1 MSKPVYTV
9 QVDSRFRDLEKYPN
23 TTDFGVSFK
32 KRISTTP
39 FVEGLPVNN
48 EANGTNGTNFN
59 LPVSIDPDFDND
71 LFQIVNGKITNMKAI
86 DANNVVLCGIFTG
99 EELSFYQK
107 DLNSIYNS
115 PSYLIVSLPN
125 NNNSTFLVKF
135 SRIENAWTF
144 NWVIVSKQPDG
155 YIALDDPE
163 INCSFDIDTNNSN
176 ISFMF
181 NFSSPKIYIQSLTSL
196 SVQNDNQYFT
206 IYEANHPDNLTKTET
221 YPYALNNC
229 LIYSLFDYNGN
240 VKYVDNHPWGY
251 NIISSN
257 HNIIPSEINCK
268 FNIKLDN
275 SLAQVVSAN
284 TNNYEAVL
292 ALTGY
297 GTGFTTSIFPNDNA
311 YGITYTYTG
320 LNYVVNLIS
329 DPTTNETNIITQ
341 QYTGG
346 VLTQT
351 KFQCLTGLTTSVTGG
366 NNFVNVCYL
375 EKNNKIYFHISPYNA
390 FLSNTTGSYFP
401 YIPASPYYQSYIYT
415 YDIPTQNTSYTT
427 TGAGDFSGS
436 RLGFP
441 GGEMFD
447 TKWINPSNLTG
458 AYIIGA
464 NTSVYGLTG
473 SKMEIFYW
481 DETINPPTK
490 INSYDFS
497 PSRKSIVSLTGFTFT
512 FPFGPVGGW
521 DFYGI
526 GYYSSIQQD
535 GTDVYYVCSPAPLS
549 TGTMTGD
556 GLLFDNITSL
566 YKINSLSITGTQILN
581 TFETQSYFW
590 PELYIQNSDLNLI
603 SAAPDSQILNINKA
617 TLEVT
622 QKSKFIGGNFGIFIK
637 EYNNNLYAIYN
648 SYFTNKVF
656 QINDPVNPLLI
667 SGKQQFPVFG
677 KYEIGKLLFID
688 DQGWCYGFSIN
699 QNTDI
704 ASFFSSPFLTQ
715 PAQIKSSHY
724 NQNISSVL
732 NPINYYG
739 QNVSTY
745 GIDYYNEPAESLIE
759 NSFSFNPL
767 EQLVNPSG
775 ASILYAWYDAS
786 KTGSIIVSNTGVDN
800 FIVQVNDLSNNN
812 RNLTPQTGGIT
823 PGDLIYK
830 YGYSINFNG
839 GQQLEYTG
847 DFSGNQTGVYIA
859 VAYKN
864 TTGSASVYN
873 IAGFYEYPTNNEK
886 FYIKSFYD
894 GTQTYTQN
902 FAGSGFLDS
911 FTFDNEIVN
920 QPILN
925 LADFMY
931 YNTGIGGS
939 VYDVSFRGTP
949 SQFIGNEINIRFTGA
964 YFKLGDNLDFKGEI
978 FEVIVTSSLPS
989 ISQRQKII
997 SYLGKKWNMNNNVP
1011 FNNPYKQYSPETLYS
1026 TLLTKASTGTS
1037 NVDIYNISNLQNIVK
1052 VYSQETTI
1060 TDPTYI
1066 KVHILKDLNNTFPV
1080 SKWFLVLGKS
1090 SLEIYTN
1097 FITSETNSFYL
1108 WNRVDFSSPFSNEA
1122 WKIIPYTQYT
1132 GNGQFAILYFLV
1144 LFKNGYVKKYRISI
1158 LTPYNL
1164 EELVTEQFM
1173 LPPNGYLTSG
1183 EINIYGDGKIY
1194 FFGTIGVTDVNLS
1207 ELSLLQYKGKLYFAD
1222 ITNPYDFIKIESNI
1236 NFALS
1241 NIALTNRNSTKVIKH
1256 PNGNTYLYLRSIF
1269 IDSTQFINIS
1279 DYTLFTYNNYN
1290 KIEIVNSNAFSF
1302 QTPINISTQLSYED
1316 GNFGCFCPADIYINP
1331 SNNNVISI
1339 QTQNNNLTND
1349 LVTPQDQQF
1358 YLGFTNC
1365 NFITNDPEGVVP
1377 IYPFGTRVTQL
1388 KAGSLGNKVY
1398 AGMLLTD
1405 ITNSFAATGVYFVD
1419 ISNPEFSYTFYQ
1431 DQSGAFPLPLTTTYQ
1446 DREGISIGFINKCD
1460 YEGKSEWLNSI
1471 GGSYTGIFSQFSNM
1485 SNMTLDNEKRYIYLC
1500 GGWNSKVECF
1510 DSNNEVSNRIVSEGT
1525 SYNGF
1530 CTKIDIIDG
1539 SFKWLTP
1546 LIGNNDDFTE
1556 KISFNS
1562 VKDDFS
1568 FLMNFSSNNL
1578 FLYEPQYSF
1587 TGSSGTY
1594 SNPKIIK
1601 TVLFNTSSLTS
1612 SIITL
1617 DTEGNYKW
1625 KVILYTNE
1633 DAKTISAKDI
1643 YIDDETINIVGT
1655 NNTSIMRCTQSD
1667 NTDVQLLYNQT
1678 TNTSLFI
1685 YRFDLEG
1692 NYLQS
1697 NLIKYPNGIN
1707 LFINDIKTFKTINQI
1722 VIFPYIEIEDLTKN
1736 LKDTSILKYNKDGT
1750 LATENSIYKL
1760 LYVDAN
1766 SLLFT
1771 NTGNNWNEDPDS
1783 NNDSRTYF
1791 PSSIKD
1797 FRNEIILKFQQFN
1810 DKIYIARR
1818 DFSINFGFSNAQL
1831 YAYSGDNKNYLVND
1845 IYGPNDIPVIPITQ
1859 VEVNVM
1865 ENIDDKLYIGG
1876 NMSRV
1881 TSADFTDVDVNY
1893 VYYID
1898 NTETINSL
1906 NIGLNGFVYSIK
1918 KHSGDIYIGGNFTGD
1933 YDNLVPANNII
1944 KFDGTDWFSLDNG
1957 LNGVVRTLESDGVN
1971 LFAGGDFTGSN
1982 STILNHVAR
1991 WDGSSWNPMATGLN
2005 GRVNS
2010 LFYKNGSLYAGGEFT
2025 GTNLGTTGTVLNYIS
2040 RWDGTGWND
2049 MNYGLSNTVN
2059 VICDY
2064 SGNDIAVGGDFTSSF
2079 TGLNLNYSTVWSG
2092 TGWNNISSTGLTNP
2106 VTCMIYTGS
2115 TLYTFQ
2121 TNPITTNN
2129 KYTQINFYKYNSSYV
2144 DLNGNTYSNLV
2155 MSYSDFETYYQSPN
2169 APSGTNALTNYNAY
2183 IQGSTV
2189 SDTSDEKY
2197 KDFYTKLINT
2207 KQTIILPNDVL
2218 NRNYSIR
2225 GNFFTGN
2232 SNFFSGLTNETFNIV
2247 LNSEVD
2253 IKKIDR
2259 NNFPFA
2265 YYILGE
2271 DKWASV
2277 ITKSP
2282 VGDIIAYEQTGP
2294 VQYIQDGILPITVT
2308 NIYGQPLNTY
2318 ANPTQTQTPYYLY
2331 YYDMSSTGNIGY
2343 TLVNSVIYNSSQKIY
2358 YMTLDID
2365 DYISLPNDTVYLW
2378 LSKKNLSAEYTLQF
2392 YPATLNSSKVFNL
2405 SLNNLIIPNRP
2416 IRNTTLEGTRLL
2428 TDLPYIYL
2436 SVFNADDN
2444 GLWYGQTGPFFG
2456 GQEINNFF
2464 SNNVSRDANA
2474 IFEIPMKYAVEKENF
2489 VVLSSNTKPR
2499 IKFNPNYYNIRYIL
2513 TDPDGN
2519 VLLFDNTPYK
2529 SIDNFTVVP
2538 DSLLQ
2543 TNISVNFEPLTN

>member
-23 TTDFGVSFK
+23 TTDFGVSFR
-32 KRISTTP
+32 KRTSTTP
-39 FVEGLPVNN
+39 FVEGLPVNSEN
-48 EANGTNGTNFN
+48 SEYGGVEVTNFN

-107 DLNSIYNS
+107 DLYSNINS
-115 PSYLIVSLPN
+115 PTYLIVSLPN

-144 NWVIVSKQPDG
+144 NWAILSKQPDG
-155 YIALDDPE
+155 YVALDDPE
-163 INCSFDIDTNNSN
+163 INCSFDIDANNSN

-206 IYEANHPDNLTKTET
+206 IYEANHPDNLTKTDT

-275 SLAQVVSAN
+275 SLAQIVSAN

-297 GTGFTTSIFPNDNA
+297 GTGFTTAIFPNDNA

-346 VLTQT
+346 ILTQT
-351 KFQCLTGLTTSVTGG
+351 KFQCLTGLTSVGIFN
-366 NNFVNVCYL
+366 NNFINICHL

-390 FLSNTTGSYFP
+390 SLSN
-401 YIPASPYYQSYIYT
+401 ILLSPGTYQSYIYT
-415 YDIPTQNTSYTT
+415 YDIPSQHTSYTT
-427 TGAGDFSGS
+427 TGAGNFFGS
-436 RLGFP
+436 RLGLP
-441 GGEMFD
+441 GGEIFD
-447 TKWINPSNLTG
+447 STSINPLNLTG
-458 AYIIGA
+458 AYIIA
-464 NTSVYGLTG
+464 PNTSVYGTTN
-473 SKMEIFYW
+473 SKVEIYYW
-481 DETINPPTK
+481 NETITPPSL
-490 INSYDFS
+490 INSFDFS
-497 PSRKSIVSLTGFTFT
+497 PARKTIVAGTP
-512 FPFGPVGGW
+512 PF
-521 DFYGI
+521 DFFGLN
-526 GYYSSIQQD
+526 YYSSIQQD

-566 YKINSLSITGTQILN
+566 YKINSISITGTQILN
-581 TFETQSYFW
+581 TFETQSYFL
-590 PELYIQNSDLNLI
+590 PQLYIQNSDLNLI
-603 SAAPDSQILNINKA
+603 SAAPNSQILNINKT

-622 QKSKFIGGNFGIFIK
+622 EKSKFIGGGFGIFLK
-637 EYNNNLYAIYN
+637 EYNDNLYAIYN

-656 QINDPVNPLLI
+656 QINDPTNPLLI

-677 KYEIGKLLFID
+677 KYEIGKILFID

-699 QNTDI
+699 ENTDT
-704 ASFFSSPFLTQ
+704 ASFFSCPFLTQ
-715 PAQIKSSHY
+715 PAEIKSSHY
-724 NQNISSVL
+724 SQNISSVL

-745 GIDYYNEPAESLIE
+745 SIDYYNEPEESLIA
-759 NSFSFNPL
+759 NSFGFNPL
-767 EQLVNPSG
+767 QQLVNPSG
-775 ASILYAWYDAS
+775 TSILYAWYDAS

-800 FIVQVNDLSNNN
+800 FIVKVNDLSNNN

-859 VAYKN
+859 VAYKS
-864 TTGSASVYN
+864 TTGSASGYN

-894 GTQTYTQN
+894 GTQSYTQN

-911 FTFDNEIVN
+911 FTFTNNIVN

-925 LADFMY
+925 IADFMY

-949 SQFIGNEINIRFTGA
+949 SQFIGSNFNISFTGA

-997 SYLGKKWNMNNNVP
+997 SYLGKKWNMNSNVP
-1011 FNNPYKQYSPETLYS
+1011 ENNPYKQYSPETLYS
-1026 TLLTKASTGTS
+1026 TLLTKGSTGTS
-1037 NVDIYNISNLQNIVK
+1037 SVDIYNISNLQNIVK

-1066 KVHILKDLNNTFPV
+1066 KVHILKDLNNTFRV

-1097 FITSETNSFYL
+1097 FVTSETNSFYL

-1122 WKIIPYTQYT
+1122 WKVIPYTQYT
-1132 GNGQFAILYFLV
+1132 ANGQFAILYFLV

-1164 EELVTEQFM
+1164 EELVTESFM
-1173 LPPNGYLTSG
+1173 LPTNGYLTSG

-1194 FFGTIGVTDVNLS
+1194 FFGTVGVTDVNLA
-1207 ELSLLQYKGKLYFAD
+1207 ELAIQQYKGKLYFAD
-1222 ITNPYDFIKIESNI
+1222 ITNPYDFIKTESNI

-1241 NIALTNRNSTKVIKH
+1241 NVALTNRNSTKVIKH

-1290 KIEIVNSNAFSF
+1290 NIEIVNSNSFSF
-1302 QTPINISTQLSYED
+1302 QTPINISTQISYED

-1349 LVTPQDQQF
+1349 FVTPQDQQF
-1358 YLGFTNC
+1358 YLGFTNF
-1365 NFITNDPEGVVP
+1365 NFITNDPEGVLP

-1431 DQSGAFPLPLTTTYQ
+1431 DQSGTFPLPLTTTYE

-1485 SNMTLDNEKRYIYLC
+1485 SNMTLDHEKRYIYLC

-1510 DSNNEVSNRIVSEGT
+1510 DSNNEISNRIVSEGT

-1556 KISFNS
+1556 KISFNT
-1562 VKDDFS
+1562 VKDDVS

-1633 DAKTISAKDI
+1633 DAKTINAKDI

-1722 VIFPYIEIEDLTKN
+1722 VIFPYIEIEDLTEN
-1736 LKDTSILKYNKDGT
+1736 LEDTSILKYNKDGT
-1750 LATENSIYKL
+1750 LAAKNSIYKL

-1771 NTGNNWNEDPDS
+1771 NTGNNWTEDPDS
-1783 NNDSRTYF
+1783 NNNSETF
-1791 PSSIKD
+1791 LPSIIKD
-1797 FRNEIILKFQQFN
+1797 FRNEVILKFQQFN

-1818 DFSINFGFSNAQL
+1818 DFSSNLDLSNAQL
-1831 YAYSGDNKNYLVND
+1831 YAYSGDKNYFVNY
-1845 IYGPNDIPVIPITQ
+1845 IFGPNDDPTIPITP

-1876 NMSRV
+1876 NMKRV
-1881 TSADFTDVDVNY
+1881 MSENYTSVDVNY

-1906 NIGLNGFVYSIK
+1906 NIGLNGSVYSIK
-1918 KHSGDIYIGGNFTGD
+1918 KHSGDIYIGGKFTGD

-1944 KFDGTDWFSLDNG
+1944 RFDGTDWFSLDNG

-2049 MNYGLSNTVN
+2049 MDYGLSNTVN

-2064 SGNDIAVGGDFTSSF
+2064 SGTDIAVGGDFTSSF
-2079 TGLNLNYSTVWSG
+2079 TGLNLNFTTVWNG

-2121 TNPITTNN
+2121 TNPITTDN

-2144 DLNGNTYSNLV
+2144 DLNGKSYSNLV
-2155 MSYSDFETYYQSPN
+2155 MSYSDFEQYYQSPN

-2189 SDTSDEKY
+2189 SDNTDFDNA
-2197 KDFYTKLINT
+2197 DFYTKLINT
-2207 KQTIILPNDVL
+2207 KQTIILPTDVL

-2225 GNFFTGN
+2225 GNFFTGT
-2232 SNFFSGLTNETFNIV
+2232 SNFFSGLTNDTFNIV

-2259 NNFPFA
+2259 KNLPFS
-2265 YYILGE
+2265 YYVFGE

-2282 VGDIIAYEQTGP
+2282 VGDIISYEQTGP
-2294 VQYIQDGILPITVT
+2294 AQYIQNGILPITVT

-2318 ANPTQTQTPYYLY
+2318 ANPNQTQTPYYLY

-2358 YMTLDID
+2358 YMTLNID
-2365 DYISLPNDTVYLW
+2365 DYTGLPNDYVVDRGYLPYLW

-2444 GLWYGQTGPFFG
+2444 GLWYGQTGASFG
-2456 GQEINNFF
+2456 RQEINNFF

-2474 IFEIPMKYAVEKENF
+2474 IFEIPMKYAVEQENF

-2499 IKFNPNYYNIRYIL
+2499 IKFTPNYYNIRYIL

-2529 SIDNFTVVP
+2529 SIDNFAVVP